1 MNSGLGITSA
11 KCRTH
16 QVLLH
21 GRADKGDQL
30 VDARRCHWFNP
41 QLIARERQPHQMR
54 RDQFDAQL
62 CVAHR
67 FGADYD
73 EYVRHVPRWI
83 PQPTA
88 WEPSRL

>member
-1 MNSGLGITSA
+1 
-11 KCRTH
+11 
-16 QVLLH
+16 
-21 GRADKGDQL
+21 
-30 VDARRCHWFNP
+30 
-41 QLIARERQPHQMR
+41 MR

-88 WEPSRL
+88 WEPSRV